1 MDPATGRPVDNIK
14 WNKDTPHADDVEI
27 TDEVLLTAENIWLA
41 TSSTGDYHDNM
52 NGEMFMKWVKNKLMP
67 TFKRMLPGK
76 KMVLVMDN
84 APHHHVREIGT
95 LSGKT
100 KGAIIDLMKKYQVDH
115 LLLPLTDERKQLMEL
130 LPEGH
135 GHVVEDGHVRVPFD
149 EEGFKKT
156 KSKHNALTTPTADEL
171 KVGFVAWLKKHKPD
185 VLRCKIEKF
194 IEDEGGAVL
203 WTPPCC
209 PDLQPIE
216 LFWAAGKGN
225 VSLNYYHSRSCK
237 ETVKDLRDGWHG
249 NLCKQGDVMVP
260 RTPEGEDPDVV
271 EQLDPSDCG
280 KLVGHSIKC
289 ANERVKA
296 VPGISGEVDGQ
307 LTVDPT
313 YQRVDVAPTAVP
325 IDTLVIPL
333 WKASMLRPR
342 RWRSMWRPAVTT
354 AQSI

>member
-1 MDPATGRPVDNIK
+1 MDNIK

-67 TFKRMLPGK
+67 TFKRMFPGK

-84 APHHHVREIGT
+84 APHHHVREIG
-95 LSGKT
+95 T

-237 ETVKDLRDGWHG
+237 ETVKDLRDG
-249 NLCKQGDVMVP
+249 
-260 RTPEGEDPDVV
+260 
-271 EQLDPSDCG
+271 
-280 KLVGHSIKC
+280 
-289 ANERVKA
+289 
-296 VPGISGEVDGQ
+296 
-307 LTVDPT
+307 
-313 YQRVDVAPTAVP
+313 
-325 IDTLVIPL
+325 
-333 WKASMLRPR
+333 
-342 RWRSMWRPAVTT
+342 
-354 AQSI
+354 